1 METNYDS
8 RIFSVLCWFLIALLT
23 ACEPQLTPLEK
34 SGKAPQPV
42 RNVTVKNFPGGAVL
56 TYDLP
61 PGKELWYV
69 QASYEIRPGIGR
81 EKKATYYTS
90 QLVLDGFGDT
100 GTYEVTLHAVS
111 RDGQMSEPVT
121 IEVHPDTPPIKKVY
135 ESLTID
141 EDFGGVRI
149 GMENDAEADVVLHL
163 VAIDSLGN
171 WAPVETYY
179 TSQKSGMFFARGFD
193 PEETSFGVY
202 IRDRWE
208 NYSDTLIRT
217 LTPLFEEELDK
228 NKFAEVRL
236 PTDTWQKRYAASPG
250 VPGIWNGNRATSG
263 QNHNFQSILP
273 SAIPQWFTFDL
284 GMVAKLSRMQ
294 YWMKAAL
301 FNEGNAKVI
310 EIWGSTNPDPDG
322 SWESWTLMATFESFK
337 PSGLPLGQNSPEDL
351 AHAAAG
357 DDFTFPPEAPP
368 TRYIRFKTLE
378 TWGPSAQNVW
388 VNEISLFGAVQQ

>member
-1 METNYDS
+1 MNIKDN
-8 RIFSVLCWFLIALLT
+8 RILHILSWVFMTLLL

-34 SGKAPQPV
+34 SGNVPDPV
-42 RNVTVKNFPGGAVL
+42 RNVTVENFPGSAVL

-69 QASYEIRPGIGR
+69 KASYEIRPGVQR
-81 EKKATYYTS
+81 EKKATYYTN

-100 GTYEVTLHAVS
+100 GTYEVTLNAVG
-111 RDGQMSEPVT
+111 RDGQTSESVT
-121 IEVHPDTPPIKKVY
+121 VEVQPDTPPIKKVY

-149 GMENDAEADVVLHL
+149 GMENEDEADVVLQL

-179 TSQKSGMFFARGFD
+179 TSQQSAMFFARGLD
-193 PEETSFGVY
+193 PEERDFGVY
-202 IRDRWE
+202 VRDRWE
-208 NYSDTLIRT
+208 NYSDTLVRS
-217 LTPLFEEELDK
+217 LTPYFEEELDK
-228 NKFAEVRL
+228 SNFAEVRL
-236 PTDTWQKRYAASPG
+236 PTDTWQKRYASSAG
-250 VPGIWNGNRATSG
+250 VPGIWDGNRAQSG

-273 SAIPQWFTFDL
+273 SSTPQWFTFDL
-284 GMVAKLSRMQ
+284 GVIAKLSRMQ
-294 YWMKAAL
+294 YWMKHGL

-310 EIWGSTNPDPDG
+310 EVWGSTAPNPDG
-322 SWESWTLMATFESFK
+322 SWDSWTLLATFESVK
-337 PSGLPLGQNSPEDL
+337 PSGLPIGQNSPEDV

-357 DDFTFPPEAPP
+357 DDFTFPPDAPP
-368 TRYIRFKTLE
+368 VRYIRFKTVE
-378 TWGPSAQNVW
+378 TWGPSWQNVW